1 VDFLERIWQWFDN
14 GDHWTGAEGVPHLL
28 WQHVQ
33 ISFIA
38 VVVSV
43 AVALPVGL
51 VLGHYRRGGFAAI
64 NLANVGRALPA
75 LALLIIAV
83 RQFGGGD
90 PPQWMQAVGIGSIP
104 TFLALV
110 ALAIPPIVTNTYVGV
125 TSVDPEAREAA
136 QGMGMSGAQLLRRIE
151 LPLAMPLV
159 MAGIRTS
166 AVAVVAT
173 ATLAAIVGWGGLGR
187 YIIDGFRVGDDER
200 LFAGALLVAI
210 LAIVVELAL
219 GVVQRVVV
227 SRGLRISQRESTATT

>member
-1 VDFLERIWQWFDN
+1 
-14 GDHWTGAEGVPHLL
+14 
-28 WQHVQ
+28 
-33 ISFIA
+33 
-38 VVVSV
+38 
-43 AVALPVGL
+43 
-51 VLGHYRRGGFAAI
+51 VLGHYRMGGFAAI
-64 NLANVGRALPA
+64 NLAKVGRALPA